1 MKIIQNMVICSILI
15 LSFSRC
21 ANTCERR
28 FISEYEFEDFSQ
40 FNDVSI
46 FYRSQN
52 VIFINAPNLIY
63 DTVKVGYYVVKLDK
77 KNSQITETKWMMKN
91 NVNADTVQLKQ
102 LAQTFMK
109 YEIPRLNVDKH
120 GNVFVYLA
128 DIETLALVRF
138 VNIDELLKYPK
149 REWVNISNNW
159 YKPK

>member
-1 MKIIQNMVICSILI
+1 MLLLNSCVLQYEK
-15 LSFSRC
+15 SFLDK
-21 ANTCERR
+21 
-28 FISEYEFEDFSQ
+28 YEFEDFSQ

-77 KNSQITETKWMMKN
+77 KNSQITEAKWMMKN

-109 YEIPRLNVDKH
+109 YEIPRLNVDKQE
-120 GNVFVYLA
+120 NVFVYLA
-128 DIETLALVRF
+128 DVETLALVRF

-149 REWVNISNNW
+149 QEWVNISNNW